1 MSIYQIPNSFR
12 DILDISPGASQI
24 VGVVVRCQETVSYT
38 LFHEQPDPLIP
49 QRLIIIDGLIEN
61 NSTLLIKHDY
71 KGNPITNQLKDV
83 TKIKSNLLTIIPL
96 QSSTGG
102 MEGKCWGTSSAIR
115 EKLNPDGTYYL
126 YYEDSPQTNPANE
139 RIDIGVIISGVTS
152 LVP

>member
-12 DILDISPGASQI
+12 DILDISPSASQI
-24 VGVVVRCQETVSYT
+24 VGVVVRCQDTVSYN
-38 LFHEQPDPLIP
+38 LFHGQPSPLIP

-96 QSSTGG
+96 QSLTGG
-102 MEGKCWGTSSAIR
+102 MEGKCWGTSATIR
-115 EKLNPDGTYYL
+115 ETITPDGTYYL
-126 YYEDSPQTNPANE
+126 SYEDSPQNNPANE
-139 RIDIGVIISGVTS
+139 RVDIGVVISGVTS
-152 LVP
+152 LAP